1 MRLVPAT
8 VTVRVVI
15 DYGVDV
21 ERAVVVY
28 ESTATKARRFG
39 LPSAG
44 PPNGGMGCGCRED
57 FLHKH

>member
-15 DYGVDV
+15 DYGVGV

-28 ESTATKARRFG
+28 ESTATKARRSG
-39 LPSAG
+39 LPIAG

>member
-28 ESTATKARRFG
+28 ESTATKARPSG
-39 LPSAG
+39 LPSAR
-44 PPNGGMGCGCRED
+44 PPNGGMGCGCR
-57 FLHKH
+57 